1 KLIGGKSFI
10 HWKKQSQ
17 NKISITETLAIFG
30 PRLCID
36 IVPQSRFASHL
47 VAGYMHLCLNISDDR
62 EYVVTSMP
70 TEPVLAEASARIM
83 NDPTVRLA
91 ELINQLSSA
100 LKKGVV
106 EAGYRGELT
115 ARLLLLKAWDN
126 CIQKKHPG
134 SRDIGND
141 YSHFMTINE
150 FLKSLLADNVYKK
163 IEDNLKTQVKF
174 TGTTFGE
181 AYIKFTHFINVTYT
195 PNRKNLGKALMR
207 GVAFSC
213 KRNQRGV
220 DIIIPIYMGILH
232 ERLNEDRISY
242 ILIQVKNW
250 ATDNKGDD
258 YPLSATAK
266 LSPAYIDI
274 EKLPYMPF
282 LSLYL
287 QLGAIAEFA
296 DVPTEF
302 IQTRQVTLCK
312 RKIEEV
318 LEDYQAGDIET
329 RGEFVKKIRID
340 DDKDISN
347 AEITAFREHFQT
359 PLALFGLSPNVY
371 SCLEQPTPVSATSP
385 LTITNDL
392 ASSFKQLLT
401 AWVDPTLGEHPE
413 EMKIIERMEPLV
425 YNMEE

>member
-36 IVPQSRFASHL
+36 IVPQSKYASHL

-62 EYVVTSMP
+62 EYVITSMP

-83 NDPTVRLA
+83 NDPNVRLT

-100 LKKGVV
+100 HKKGVV

-126 CIQKKHPG
+126 CIQKKYPG
-134 SRDIGND
+134 SRDVGND
-141 YSHFMTINE
+141 YSRFMTINE
-150 FLKSLLADNVYKK
+150 FLKSLLADEVYKK
-163 IEDNLKTQVKF
+163 IEDRLNKRVNF
-174 TGTTFGE
+174 TGTKFGE

-195 PNRKNLGKALMR
+195 PKRKNLGNALIR

-220 DIIIPIYMGILH
+220 DIIIPIYVGTLD
-232 ERLNEDRISY
+232 EKLKEDRISY

-250 ATDNKGDD
+250 STDNKGDD

-274 EKLPYMPF
+274 EKLPHLPF

-287 QLGAIAEFA
+287 QLGAITELV

-302 IQTRQVTLCK
+302 IQTRQVTMCK
-312 RKIEEV
+312 RKIEDV
-318 LEDYQAGDIET
+318 LGNYQADDIET
-329 RGEFVKKIRID
+329 RGEFIKKIRLD
-340 DDKDISN
+340 VNNDISN

-359 PLALFGLSPNVY
+359 PLALFGLSPNIY
-371 SCLEQPTPVSATSP
+371 SCLEQPTPVFATSP
-385 LTITNDL
+385 STITNDL
-392 ASSFKQLLT
+392 ASNFKQLLT
-401 AWVDPTLGEHPE
+401 AW
-413 EMKIIERMEPLV
+413 
-425 YNMEE
+425 